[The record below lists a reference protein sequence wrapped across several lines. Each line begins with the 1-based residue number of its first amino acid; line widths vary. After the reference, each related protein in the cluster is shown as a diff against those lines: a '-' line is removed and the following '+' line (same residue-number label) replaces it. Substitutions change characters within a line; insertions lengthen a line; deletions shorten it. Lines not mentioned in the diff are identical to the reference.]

1 MAIVLAE
8 VEASAADIHVPLEGS
23 FAASSSV
30 RHWAGLQ
37 PRHLIELGIRASLLS
52 SSNRLRLD
60 LQALIPIGRGRD
72 TRRHLSA

>member
-8 VEASAADIHVPLEGS
+8 VEAAAPHVLISFEGS

-37 PRHLIELGIRASLLS
+37 PRHFIGLVIRASLLS

-60 LQALIPIGRGRD
+60 LQALIPVGRGRD